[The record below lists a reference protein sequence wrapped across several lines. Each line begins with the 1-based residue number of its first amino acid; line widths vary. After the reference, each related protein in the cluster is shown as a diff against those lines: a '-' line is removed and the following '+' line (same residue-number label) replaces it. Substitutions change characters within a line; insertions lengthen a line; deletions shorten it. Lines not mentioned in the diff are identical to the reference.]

1 MKESFKEYLTRS
13 EEDTIAV
20 ASSLAKDFTGDEV
33 VLLTGELGAGKTIF
47 AKGVCLGLGLEDIS
61 QVCSPSYT
69 LVNIYSARVP
79 IYHLDFYRLGDRTE
93 IADLGWED
101 YLGEGVIII
110 EWGERMADNL
120 DCIRVMIDSLSDTE
134 RRIRVFD

>member
-1 MKESFKEYLTRS
+1 MNESFKEYLTRS

-20 ASSLAKDFTGDEV
+20 ASSLARDFTGDEL

-69 LVNIYSARVP
+69 LVNIYTARVP
-79 IYHLDFYRLGDRTE
+79 VYHLDLYRLGDSTD
-93 IADLGWED
+93 ISDLGWED

-110 EWGERMADNL
+110 EWGERMAENL
-120 DCIRVMIDSLSDTE
+120 DCIRVTIDSLSDTE
-134 RRIRVFD
+134 RKIRVFD